1 MKKPRKIK
9 KQRKSFSLIKKIKC
23 PDFIPIL
30 FKMGSYK
37 SPLISLINERN
48 KKKII

>member
-9 KQRKSFSLIKKIKC
+9 KRYKEWKLCKMIKH
-23 PDFIPIL
+23 PDFIPTL
-30 FKMGSYK
+30 FKLGSFK

-48 KKKII
+48 KLKIF